1 LCQTANEVNVYIKKQ
16 NFLFQ
21 KVLTRIIILVLVI
34 LLLNIFQLEIKNSFY
49 HVSSPLINIFK
60 SSGNNIYNFFQS
72 SFNFNSLKKENDNLK
87 EENQKLLSEI
97 SSLESLARENQ
108 SSKEALENAR
118 NRNFSILS
126 SRIIQLD
133 IANDYIVINKGS
145 ENGVKVNMPVV
156 SSQEVIFGKVVKVYD
171 NFSEVILISN
181 KNSVLDSKIQYSD
194 PTKPVIHGV
203 VKGKGNLSVYLDL
216 VKPDSQVNQG
226 DILVTSGLEGNLPSG
241 LIIGKIL
248 SVNNDDLKP
257 FLTAD
262 VLPLF
267 DVKSVD
273 NVFIITK

>member
-1 LCQTANEVNVYIKKQ
+1 MNVYIKKQ
-16 NFLFQ
+16 NFIFQ

-194 PTKPVIHGV
+194 PTKQVIHGV

-216 VKPDSQVNQG
+216 VKPDSEVNQG

-273 NVFIITK
+273 NVFIITKWKT